1 MSDLPA
7 DDILEDDGCG
17 DEESPAAEVEPKTIE
32 LTIGQELAGTRLDVY
47 VSDRFA
53 RISRSAVQRLIK
65 TSSILVNGSKSKPS
79 HALAKGDRVFVELS
93 PPPPYELTP
102 EYMPLDILYEDEI
115 MLVVNKPAG
124 IVVHPSR
131 GHGSGTLI
139 NAVLYHCRHLS
150 HLAPG
155 RPGVVHRLDRNTT
168 GVILF
173 MKDDWAHRHV
183 ARQFEYRRTRKEYW
197 AIVEGEMEYESGSV
211 SFPIGR
217 HRTNSQKMAVRME
230 DGREAQTSYK
240 VLERFRGYT
249 FISAMPRT
257 GRTHQIRVHLEALG
271 HPVAADEF
279 YSKSGLVY
287 LSELKGRHSHP
298 SDEAPLMA
306 RQALHAHRLNIEYP
320 GKGER
325 IEFIAPLPE
334 DMETFL
340 AALRK
345 YRAL

>member
-1 MSDLPA
+1 MK
-7 DDILEDDGCG
+7 
-17 DEESPAAEVEPKTIE
+17 EE
-32 LTIGQELAGTRLDVY
+32 
-47 VSDRFA
+47 
-53 RISRSAVQRLIK
+53 
-65 TSSILVNGSKSKPS
+65 
-79 HALAKGDRVFVELS
+79 
-93 PPPPYELTP
+93 
-102 EYMPLDILYEDEI
+102 
-115 MLVVNKPAG
+115 
-124 IVVHPSR
+124 
-131 GHGSGTLI
+131 
-139 NAVLYHCRHLS
+139 
-150 HLAPG
+150 
-155 RPGVVHRLDRNTT
+155 
-168 GVILF
+168 
-173 MKDDWAHRHV
+173 WAHRHV

-197 AIVEGEMEYESGSV
+197 AVVEGEMEYESGSV

-217 HRTNSQKMAVRME
+217 HRTSSQKMAVRME

-249 FISAMPRT
+249 FVSAMPRT
-257 GRTHQIRVHLEALG
+257 GRTHQIRVHLAALG

-287 LSELKGRHSHP
+287 LSDLKGHHSRP

-306 RQALHAHRLNIEYP
+306 RQALHAHWLNIEYP

-325 IEFIAPLPE
+325 IEFTAPLPE